1 MGQGISNV
9 FDKGVLCSL
18 MRINKITSSVDKK
31 LSVEKFW
38 QFYFKPTNQNLI
50 EMSQLLRQRMIKSVY
65 NTVGTSNIISS
76 DLLALLIIHLVSFS
90 YTL

>member
-1 MGQGISNV
+1 MHGNELRLFMGQGISHV
-9 FDKGVLCSL
+9 FDKYVLHSL

-31 LSVEKFW
+31 LSVEKFG

-50 EMSQLLRQRMIKSVY
+50 EMSQLLSQL

-76 DLLALLIIHLVSFS
+76 DLLALLMIH
-90 YTL
+90 